1 MTAPTVQ
8 AADVNSGRDALRR
21 RLLDIGALEPA
32 WVPAFDAVPRSGFLP
47 DVMWPHDMATGRSR
61 TVDRA
66 SDPEAWQR
74 YADSDCPIVTQWDD
88 GAHHGPEPGRSF
100 SSSSSMPSLVFSMLA
115 DLDVREGQRVLEI
128 GTGTGWNAGL
138 LAHRAGAGN
147 VVTVDVDGVVATAAR
162 AALQR
167 AGLPVRALHRDG
179 YLGFPERAPYDRII
193 VTCGVRDI
201 PYAWVEQTAP
211 GGIVLVPWGTYYGP
225 AEATARLV
233 VAEDGRSASG
243 PFTRPVGFM
252 RMRAQRLIRRQHAA
266 YVPPG
271 AMDRAE
277 VSSTSVHAADLDGF
291 VMGLLVRD
299 VTHVADR
306 EREGRRTIWLYGL
319 SDTSWG
325 AAVFRDGRHEAKVY
339 QSGPRRLWDE
349 AETAH
354 EWWETHGRPGFERFG
369 LTVERDG
376 RTRVWLDTPGLLR
389 QWIVQPARPPGS
401 RVRGRLGGGETSG
414 APLRCR

>member
-1 MTAPTVQ
+1 MTPPTAQPTAPAV
-8 AADVNSGRDALRR
+8 DSGRDGLR
-21 RLLDIGALEPA
+21 RLLLDAGALEPA
-32 WVPAFDAVPRSGFLP
+32 WVPAFDAVRRAGFLP
-47 DVMWPHDMATGRSR
+47 GVMWPHDMATGGSR
-61 TVDRA
+61 TVDKAR
-66 SDPEAWQR
+66 DPDAWQR

-88 GAHHGPEPGRSF
+88 GAHNGPEPGRSF

-128 GTGTGWNAGL
+128 GTGTGWNAAL
-138 LAHRAGAGN
+138 LAHRLGAGN
-147 VVTVDVDGVVATAAR
+147 VVTVDVDGVVAATAR
-162 AALQR
+162 AALER
-167 AGLPVRALHRDG
+167 AGLPVRVLHRDG
-179 YLGFPERAPYDRII
+179 YLGFPERAPYDRIT

-211 GGIVLVPWGTYYGP
+211 GGIILIPWGTYYGP

-252 RMRAQRLIRRQHAA
+252 RMRAQRLVRRQHAA

-277 VSSTSVHAADLDGF
+277 VSFTSVPATDLDGF

-306 EREGRRTIWLYGL
+306 EREGGRRAVWLYGL
-319 SDTSWG
+319 SDTSW
-325 AAVFRDGRHEAKVY
+325 AVAVFRDGQEEAKVY

-349 AETAH
+349 VEAAH
-354 EWWETHGRPGFERFG
+354 RWWKSNGRPGFDRFG
-369 LTVERDG
+369 LTVGHEG
-376 RTRVWLDTPGLLR
+376 RTRIWLDDPSCVL
-389 QWIVQPARPPGS
+389 
-401 RVRGRLGGGETSG
+401 
-414 APLRCR
+414 

>member
-1 MTAPTVQ
+1 MTPPTTQQTAQPTAHAVH
-8 AADVNSGRDALRR
+8 SGRDVRDARDELR
-21 RLLDIGALEPA
+21 RLLLGTGALEPA
-32 WVPAFDAVPRSGFLP
+32 WVPAFDAVRRSDFLP

-61 TVDRA
+61 TVDKAR
-66 SDPEAWQR
+66 DPDAWQT

-88 GAHHGPEPGRSF
+88 GAHNGPEPGRSF

-138 LAHRAGAGN
+138 LAHRVGVTGS
-147 VVTVDVDGVVATAAR
+147 VVTLDVDGVVATDAR

-167 AGLPVRALHRDG
+167 AGLPVRVLHRDG

-252 RMRAQRLIRRQHAA
+252 RMRAQRLVRRQHAA

-271 AMDRAE
+271 AMDRAD
-277 VSSTSVHAADLDGF
+277 VSATSLPAADLDGF
-291 VMGLLVRD
+291 VTGLLVRD

-306 EREGRRTIWLYGL
+306 EREDGRRAVWLYGL
-319 SDTSWG
+319 SDTSWA
-325 AAVFRDGRHEAKVY
+325 AAVFHNGRKQAKVY

-349 AETAH
+349 LEAAH
-354 EWWETHGRPGFERFG
+354 QWWESRGNPGYDRFG
-369 LTVERDG
+369 LTVDRNG
-376 RTRVWLDTPGLLR
+376 RTRVWLDDPDGLL
-389 QWIVQPARPPGS
+389 
-401 RVRGRLGGGETSG
+401 
-414 APLRCR
+414 

>member
-1 MTAPTVQ
+1 MTPPTAPAV
-8 AADVNSGRDALRR
+8 DSGRDELR
-21 RLLDIGALEPA
+21 RLLLDMSALEPA
-32 WVPAFDAVPRSGFLP
+32 WVPSFDAVRRADFLP
-47 DVMWPHDMATGRSR
+47 GVMWPHDMATGRSR
-61 TVDRA
+61 TVDKAR
-66 SDPEAWQR
+66 DPDAWQR

-88 GAHHGPEPGRSF
+88 GAHNGPEPGRSF

-128 GTGTGWNAGL
+128 GTGTGWNAAL
-138 LAHRAGAGN
+138 LAHRLGAGN
-147 VVTVDVDGVVATAAR
+147 VVTVDVDGVVAATAR
-162 AALQR
+162 AALRR
-167 AGLPVRALHRDG
+167 AGLPVRVLHRDG

-211 GGIVLVPWGTYYGP
+211 GGIILVPWGTYYGP

-252 RMRAQRLIRRQHAA
+252 RMRAQRLVRRQHAA

-271 AMDRAE
+271 AMDRAD
-277 VSSTSVHAADLDGF
+277 TSVTSVPAADLDGF
-291 VMGLLVRD
+291 VPGLLVPD

-306 EREGRRTIWLYGL
+306 EREDSRRAVWLYGL
-319 SDTSWG
+319 SDTSW
-325 AAVFRDGRHEAKVY
+325 AVAVFREGRDEAKVY

-349 AETAH
+349 VEAAH
-354 EWWETHGRPGFERFG
+354 DWWNANGKPGFERFG

-376 RTRVWLDTPGLLR
+376 HTRVWLDGPDGLL
-389 QWIVQPARPPGS
+389 
-401 RVRGRLGGGETSG
+401 
-414 APLRCR
+414 

>member
-1 MTAPTVQ
+1 MTPPTAPAV
-8 AADVNSGRDALRR
+8 DPGRDGLR
-21 RLLDIGALEPA
+21 RLLLGTGALEPA
-32 WVPAFDAVPRSGFLP
+32 WVPAFDAVRRAGFLP
-47 DVMWPHDMATGRSR
+47 DVMWPHDMATGSSR
-61 TVDRA
+61 TVDKARA
-66 SDPEAWQR
+66 PDAWQR

-88 GAHHGPEPGRSF
+88 GAHNGPEPGRSF

-128 GTGTGWNAGL
+128 GTGTGWNAAL
-138 LAHRAGAGN
+138 LAHRLGAGN
-147 VVTVDVDGVVATAAR
+147 VVTVDVDGVVAATAR
-162 AALQR
+162 AALRR
-167 AGLPVRALHRDG
+167 AGLPVRVLHRDG

-201 PYAWVEQTAP
+201 PYAWVEQAAP
-211 GGIVLVPWGTYYGP
+211 GGIILVPWGTYYGP

-252 RMRAQRLIRRQHAA
+252 RMRSQRLVRRQHAA

-277 VSSTSVHAADLDGF
+277 VSFTSVPATDLDGF

-306 EREGRRTIWLYGL
+306 ERDGGRRAVWLYGL
-319 SDTSWG
+319 SDTSW
-325 AAVFRDGRHEAKVY
+325 AVAVFRDGRKEAKVY
-339 QSGPRRLWDE
+339 QSGPRRLWEE

-354 EWWETHGRPGFERFG
+354 QWWKANERPGYERFG
-369 LTVERDG
+369 LTVGRDG
-376 RTRVWLDTPGLLR
+376 QTRVWLDGPDHLL
-389 QWIVQPARPPGS
+389 
-401 RVRGRLGGGETSG
+401 
-414 APLRCR
+414 

>member
-1 MTAPTVQ
+1 MTPPTAQPTAPAV
-8 AADVNSGRDALRR
+8 DSGRDGLR
-21 RLLDIGALEPA
+21 RLLLDTGALEPA
-32 WVPAFDAVPRSGFLP
+32 WVPAFDAVRRADFLP
-47 DVMWPHDMATGRSR
+47 GVMWPHDMATGSSR
-61 TVDRA
+61 TVDKA
-66 SDPEAWQR
+66 HAPDAWQR

-88 GAHHGPEPGRSF
+88 GAHNGPDPGRSF

-128 GTGTGWNAGL
+128 GTGTGWNAAL
-138 LAHRAGAGN
+138 LAHRLGAGN
-147 VVTVDVDGVVATAAR
+147 VVTVDVDGVVAATAR
-162 AALQR
+162 AALER
-167 AGLPVRALHRDG
+167 AGLPVRVLHRDG
-179 YLGFPERAPYDRII
+179 YPGFPERAPYDRII

-252 RMRAQRLIRRQHAA
+252 RMRAQRLVRRQHAA

-277 VSSTSVHAADLDGF
+277 VSFTSVPATDLDGF

-306 EREGRRTIWLYGL
+306 EREGGRRAVWLYGL
-319 SDTSWG
+319 SDTSW
-325 AAVFRDGRHEAKVY
+325 AVAVFRDGRKKAKVY
-339 QSGPRRLWDE
+339 QSGPRRLWKE

-354 EWWETHGRPGFERFG
+354 QWWNASGRPGYERFG

-376 RTRVWLDTPGLLR
+376 RARVWLDGPDHLL
-389 QWIVQPARPPGS
+389 
-401 RVRGRLGGGETSG
+401 
-414 APLRCR
+414 

>member
-1 MTAPTVQ
+1 MTPPTAHTV
-8 AADVNSGRDALRR
+8 DSGRDGLR
-21 RLLDIGALEPA
+21 RLLLDTGALEPA
-32 WVPAFDAVPRSGFLP
+32 WVPAFDAVCRADFLP
-47 DVMWPHDMATGRSR
+47 DVMWPHDLATGRSR
-61 TVDRA
+61 TVDKAR
-66 SDPEAWQR
+66 DPDAWQA

-88 GAHHGPEPGRSF
+88 GAHNGPEPGRAF

-138 LAHRAGAGN
+138 LAHRVGPTGS
-147 VVTVDVDGVVATAAR
+147 VVSVEVDGVVARTGR

-167 AGLPVRALHRDG
+167 AGLPVRVLHRDG

-193 VTCGVRDI
+193 ATCGLRNI
-201 PYAWVEQTAP
+201 PFEWVDQTVP
-211 GGIVLVPWGTYYGP
+211 GGIILVPWGTYYGP

-252 RMRAQRLIRRQHAA
+252 RMRSQRLVRRQHAA

-271 AMDRAE
+271 AMDRAA
-277 VSSTSVHAADLDGF
+277 TSVTSVPAADLDGF
-291 VMGLLVRD
+291 VPGLLVPD

-306 EREGRRTIWLYGL
+306 EREGRRAVWLYGL
-319 SDTSWG
+319 SDTSWA
-325 AAVFRDGRHEAKVY
+325 AAVFRDGRNEAKVY

-349 AETAH
+349 AEAAH
-354 EWWETHGRPGFERFG
+354 QWWQDHGRPGFGRFG
-369 LTVERDG
+369 LTVERGG
-376 RTRVWLDTPGLLR
+376 RTRVWLDGPDGVL
-389 QWIVQPARPPGS
+389 
-401 RVRGRLGGGETSG
+401 
-414 APLRCR
+414 